1 MLLGHF
7 VILSQNVP
15 KRETITVQLIN
26 AKNLTRVLTGVLRGQ
41 QGPLAFQPWLCY
53 ITITEMLCSWRGLL
67 TLLCL
72 LSFRQF
78 FSLFEP
84 DILYRTKEM
93 ILVMSLRCANYKRD
107 LLLWVSISFS
117 AMKASAGWLLRV
129 TLPCLLL
136 TRICHSFKLT
146 SEIGD
151 ELSKSLDFF
160 FSSSLRCIV
169 LILSSSPGNL

>member
-1 MLLGHF
+1 MLLGRF

-15 KRETITVQLIN
+15 KWETITVQLIN

-41 QGPLAFQPWLCY
+41 GPLASQPWLCY
-53 ITITEMLCSWRGLL
+53 ITIPEMLCSWRGLL
-67 TLLCL
+67 LCL
-72 LSFRQF
+72 LSFQQF

-84 DILYRTKEM
+84 DIPYRAKEM
-93 ILVMSLRCANYKRD
+93 ILVMSLRCANYKQD

-146 SEIGD
+146 SDIGD

-160 FSSSLRCIV
+160 FSSSLRCIA
-169 LILSSSPGNL
+169 LILSSSPGNV